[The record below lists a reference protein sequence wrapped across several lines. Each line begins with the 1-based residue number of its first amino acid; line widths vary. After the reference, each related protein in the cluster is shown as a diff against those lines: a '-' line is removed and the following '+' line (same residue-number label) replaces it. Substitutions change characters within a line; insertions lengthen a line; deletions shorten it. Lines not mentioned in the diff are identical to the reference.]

1 MFTLRWL
8 QYRESFCMNYWI
20 LNVPLARTP
29 SVAPAR
35 PVRSGQLEC
44 LPVNV
49 FYAWPFRKWITLSL
63 YQNSYYITPNIYS
76 IGIAFLSTVAIF
88 RPCPF
93 NVQVF
98 TTWRSTCIASA
109 IVNGTIPKYATSWEM
124 IKEPGLCQIINSI
137 CLYGIT
143 DHLFVE
149 IDLWITASVD
159 KLLVLHCHWVNLSGL
174 RR

>member
-1 MFTLRWL
+1 MANVLRWKSPVFPALARTHPLRTFEMNEKRSCNYFYFRHMFTLRWL

-98 TTWRSTCIASA
+98 TTWRSTCTASA
-109 IVNGTIPKYATSWEM
+109 IVI
-124 IKEPGLCQIINSI
+124 
-137 CLYGIT
+137 
-143 DHLFVE
+143 
-149 IDLWITASVD
+149 
-159 KLLVLHCHWVNLSGL
+159 
-174 RR
+174 R